1 MFFGQGR
8 IVSRDLA
15 GSRAGI
21 LIRDFQEFLFAVS
34 IFVLLIDIGELAG
47 IRWFPGSMNPRL
59 KNLQRVIESRAGLGS
74 LPPRIRAPAE
84 DRQSHDQRRADD
96 HPQNLLVRGNGLN
109 TMNETL
115 TYLVFL
121 QILAQNMLRHRF
133 TPPLVL
139 ETAIVS
145 QVGKLRRRCAAHSDP
160 LKSEKT
166 LPNGIGQGP
175 FA

>member
-1 MFFGQGR
+1 MFFGQGH

-15 GSRAGI
+15 GPRAGI
-21 LIRDFQEFLFAVS
+21 LIGDFQEFLFGVS
-34 IFVLLIDIGELAG
+34 VFVLLIEIGHLAG
-47 IRWFPGSMNPRL
+47 IGWFSGSMNPRL
-59 KNLQRVIESRAGLGS
+59 KNLHRVIESRASLGS
-74 LPPRIRAPAE
+74 LPPRIGAPTE

-96 HPQNLLVRGNGLN
+96 YPQNLLVRGNGLN
-109 TMNETL
+109 AVNETL

-139 ETAIVS
+139 KTAIVS
-145 QVGKLRRRCAAHSDP
+145 QVGELRRRCAAHPDP